1 MNPQDDRPARDIC
14 ATSKTDETDI
24 EKYRERLLAVA
35 GLSELFRVLADE
47 SRTKILYLLAD
58 GELCVHHLAEV
69 LDLTLP
75 TVSHH
80 LRLLKLMRLVKSRRD
95 GKHVY
100 YSLIDDHIVRL
111 IQVAQ
116 EHYQED

>member
-1 MNPQDDRPARDIC
+1 MNPQDSRPARDIC
-14 ATSKTDETDI
+14 ATPKTAGTVVEQH
-24 EKYRERLLAVA
+24 RERLLDVA
-35 GLSELFRVLADE
+35 GLSELFRALADE
-47 SRTKILYLLAD
+47 SRTGILYLLA
-58 GELCVHHLAEV
+58 GSELCVHHLAEA
-69 LDLTLP
+69 LNLTLP

-116 EHYQED
+116 EHYQEE

>member
-1 MNPQDDRPARDIC
+1 MPTQDRPPAPDIC
-14 ATSKTDETDI
+14 STPDVDTASLQRHRDRVLE
-24 EKYRERLLAVA
+24 VA
-35 GLSELFRVLADE
+35 GLSELFRALSDE
-47 SRTKILYLLAD
+47 SRTKIVYLLA
-58 GELCVHHLAEV
+58 GEEMCVHQLAAV

-80 LRLLKLMRLVKSRRD
+80 LRLLKMMRLVKTRRD

-100 YSLIDDHIVRL
+100 YCLSDDHVLRL
-111 IQVAQ
+111 IQIAQ